1 MKITVKNASNVPASP
16 VEMDGADRVS
26 IRLLV
31 HEEDRAPN
39 FYMRQF
45 DVEPGG
51 HTPRHTH
58 AWEHECYILSGQGAL
73 VGEEGESPVGPG
85 DCFLVPSQAVH
96 QFRCTGNEPLRF
108 LCLVP
113 KETR

>member
-1 MKITVKNASNVPASP
+1 MKIRKADEVKAAP
-16 VEMDGADRVS
+16 VEADGARNVQ

-31 HEEDRAPN
+31 HESENAPN

-45 DVEPGG
+45 DVAPGG

-58 AWEHECYILSGQGAL
+58 AWEHECYILAGSG
-73 VGEEGESPVGPG
+73 VIVTDEGERPVAAG
-85 DCFLVPSQAVH
+85 DCLLVDPNELH
-96 QFRCTGNEPLRF
+96 QFRNTGAEDLKF

-113 KETR
+113 KSAR